1 MSVPCTQESTI
12 SHISKTLDRME
23 RSQESIIDL
32 LRQVASQDA
41 RISSLEEHKDR
52 CNENAD
58 ILFERVRDLELNQ
71 AIAPQFRQ
79 ATVDS
84 IIKVTDKVE
93 ELSEKLEPISRK
105 IDKLNRFFYVTT
117 HKYALWSYGLVLA
130 LIMVGSVMDI
140 IYHSTTLKAIWYL
153 FKGV

>member
-23 RSQESIIDL
+23 RSQESIIEL
-32 LRQVASQDA
+32 LRQVASQEA
-41 RISSLEEHKDR
+41 RLSSLEEHKDR

-71 AIAPQFRQ
+71 ATATQFRQ

-84 IIKVTDKVE
+84 IIKITDKVD
-93 ELSEKLEPISRK
+93 ELSEKLEPVSKK

-117 HKYALWSYGLVLA
+117 HKYALWAYSLLFALVVLGA
-130 LIMVGSVMDI
+130 VMDVV
-140 IYHSTTLKAIWYL
+140 YHSATLKAIWSFY
-153 FKGV
+153 KG

>member
-1 MSVPCTQESTI
+1 MSMPCTQESTI

-23 RSQESIIDL
+23 RSQESIIEL
-32 LRQVASQDA
+32 LRQVASQEA
-41 RISSLEEHKDR
+41 RLSSLEEHKDR

-71 AIAPQFRQ
+71 ATAPQFRQ

-84 IIKVTDKVE
+84 IVKITDKVD
-93 ELSEKLEPISRK
+93 ELSEKLEPVSKK

-117 HKYALWSYGLVLA
+117 HKYALWAYGLLFALVVLGS
-130 LIMVGSVMDI
+130 IMDVV
-140 IYHSTTLKAIWYL
+140 YHSPTLKAIWFFY
-153 FKGV
+153 KG

>member
-32 LRQVASQDA
+32 LRQVASQEA
-41 RISSLEEHKDR
+41 RLSSLEEHKDK

-71 AIAPQFRQ
+71 ATAPQFRQ
-79 ATVDS
+79 STVDS
-84 IIKVTDKVE
+84 IANVTNKVE

-105 IDKLNRFFYVTT
+105 IDKLNRFFFITT
-117 HKYALWSYGLVLA
+117 HKYALWAYGLMLA
-130 LIMVGSVMDI
+130 LIVVGSIMDI
-140 IYHSTTLKAIWYL
+140 VYHSSTLKAIWFFY
-153 FKGV
+153 KG